1 MTVINK
7 SVDVGTNTLISAVM
21 DEQEQPV
28 FKIQRDA
35 YFRITP
41 KSAVNSKSIKLSL
54 DRRNA
59 SYIIDEDGSYIVV
72 GNDALDM
79 AIERGGVTERPLSE
93 GVISAKSK
101 ASLPIIKLLLK
112 NILGEGSAGSKLVYS
127 IPALP
132 IDQNFDVLYHDKIL
146 GMFFKELGYDAS
158 SINEAFAVG
167 LSELL
172 DEGLTGIC
180 VSFGSGMQNIC
191 VMHEGDSLLNF
202 ALTRS
207 GDWIDNSVG
216 RALDLSPSIILQEK
230 EAGTDL
236 YNPRDEISNAINV
249 YFNGVIK
256 YSVENI
262 MNELNKRKK
271 ELPRFKDPV
280 PLIVSGGLTLASG
293 FVRKFNETLEG
304 LDFPIK
310 ISEVIRAKD
319 PMTAVAHG
327 CLLAAYL

>member
-1 MTVINK
+1 MIK

-21 DEQEQPV
+21 DENEQPI

-35 YFRITP
+35 FFRVVP
-41 KSAVNSKSIKLSL
+41 KSSVNSKSIKLSL

-112 NILGEGSAGSKLVYS
+112 NILDEGMEGSKLVYS
-127 IPALP
+127 IPAIP
-132 IDQNFDVLYHDKIL
+132 IDQNFDVLYHEKIL
-146 GMFFKELGYDAS
+146 GLFFKELGYEAS
-158 SINEAFAVG
+158 AINEAFAVG

-172 DEGLTGIC
+172 DSGLTGIC
-180 VSFGSGMQNIC
+180 VSYGSGMTNVC
-191 VMHEGDSLLNF
+191 VMHEGDSLVNF
-202 ALTRS
+202 SLTKS

-216 RALDLSPSIILQEK
+216 RALDLSPSIVLQEK

-236 YNPRDEISNAINV
+236 YNPRDEISSAINV

-256 YSVENI
+256 YTIENI
-262 MNELNKRKK
+262 ISELNKRKK

-280 PLIVSGGLTLASG
+280 PLVVSGGLTLATG
-293 FVRKFNETLEG
+293 FVRKVNETLVG

-310 ISEVIRAKD
+310 ISEVVRAKD